1 MDYAKESEMDDY
13 DNQYNW
19 LIAEPKELKDI
30 ESLFPQEFLEDGLI
44 YIWYQQVSTNARP
57 VAPI

>member
-1 MDYAKESEMDDY
+1 MQAKKMDYVKESEMDDY

-44 YIWYQQVSTNARP
+44 YI
-57 VAPI
+57 